1 LRSSPITLR
10 RSPWTLRPS
19 KRYKYDM
26 NAQTF
31 VIVGASLAG
40 AKAAG
45 ELRER
50 GFDGRVV
57 LIGSEHELPYERPGL
72 SKDYL
77 RGETEAESLRVND
90 DAFYRDQ
97 QIELRLGTTVTEI
110 DPHGKLV
117 RTDGRDGE
125 LSYDTLLLT
134 TGSSPRRL
142 QLPGSELD
150 GIHYLRTIGD
160 SDAIRDRIDKGGHV
174 AVIGAGWIGSEIAAS
189 ARQRGLDV
197 TVIEGQRLPNVL
209 VFGDEVGQFYR
220 DVHIAQGVE
229 MILSDGLAA
238 FEGDGSVSRV
248 RTESGRVVECDFV
261 VVGAGVT
268 PNVEL
273 GQRAGLDC
281 DRGILVN
288 QRLETSA
295 TGVFAAGDVV
305 NHWHPFYERRVHV
318 EHWANALNQGPAGA
332 RSMLGDKQPYDEIP
346 YFFSD
351 QFDVGMEYS
360 GLSEPSDQV
369 AFRGDFDGG
378 EFIAFWLRD
387 GIVTAGMNVNVW
399 DVNEHVQA
407 LIRSRKQIDVS
418 TLTDEGTPLESLV

>member
-1 LRSSPITLR
+1 
-10 RSPWTLRPS
+10 
-19 KRYKYDM
+19 M

-57 LIGSEHELPYERPGL
+57 LIGAEQDLPYERPGL

-77 RGETEAESLRVND
+77 RGETDAESLRVND
-90 DAFYRDQ
+90 EAFYRDQ

-110 DPHGKLV
+110 DPHAKRV
-117 RTDGRDGE
+117 RTDGRE
-125 LSYDTLLLT
+125 SETAYDALLLA
-134 TGSSPRRL
+134 TGASPRRL
-142 QLPGSELD
+142 ELPGAELE

-160 SDAIRDRIDKGGHV
+160 SDAIRERIAEGGRL

-189 ARQRGLDV
+189 ARQRGLEV
-197 TVIEGQRLPNVL
+197 TVIEGQRLPNVQ
-209 VFGDEVGQFYR
+209 VFGDEIGQFYR
-220 DVHIAQGVE
+220 DVHAGQGVE
-229 MILSDGLAA
+229 MLLGDGLAA

-248 RTESGRVVECDFV
+248 RTDSGRVVECDFV
-261 VVGAGVT
+261 VVGAGVA

-273 GQRAGLDC
+273 GERAGLDT
-281 DRGILVN
+281 DHGILVDG
-288 QRLETSA
+288 RLESSTP
-295 TGVFAAGDVV
+295 GIFAAGDVV
-305 NHWHPFYERRVHV
+305 NHLHPFYERRVHV
-318 EHWANALNQGPAGA
+318 EHWANALNQGPAAA
-332 RSMLGDKQPYDEIP
+332 RSMLGERKPYDEIP

-360 GLSEPSDQV
+360 GLSDPSDQV
-369 AFRGDFDGG
+369 VFRGDFEAG

-387 GIVTAGMNVNVW
+387 GVVTAGMNVNVW

-407 LIRSRKQIDVS
+407 LIRSRARVDVS
-418 TLTDEGTPLESLV
+418 ALTDPHTSLELLVS